1 MQNLGDLKLDF
12 RESFTPLSLKP
23 CSSDSELAVSGSG
36 SDSCRSCSHF
46 QAGMLFVSDKLAVY
60 VGLNGDICFSLLPLV
75 LMAISLLLQVL
86 R

>member
-1 MQNLGDLKLDF
+1 MF
-12 RESFTPLSLKP
+12 FTSQPVR
-23 CSSDSELAVSGSG
+23 C
-36 SDSCRSCSHF
+36 H
-46 QAGMLFVSDKLAVY
+46 LFVSDKLAVY